1 MVTIIHN
8 ADIYAPEHLGAADVL
23 LLGGSIAAVGKDL
36 KADFGGALP
45 VTELD
50 GSGLIL
56 TPGFI
61 DSHEHIMGGGGEGGF
76 HTRTPEANLTDLT
89 LNGITTVVGCIGT
102 DGVARHM
109 ESLLAKA
116 KGLEEEGITTY
127 IYTGSYQVPAH
138 TLTGSLMKDIMM
150 LDPVIG
156 AGEIAVSDHRS
167 SQPSFEEFVR
177 IAADARVG
185 GMLSGKAGVVNV
197 HLGDSPRMMD
207 LILRAVH
214 ETEIPV
220 TQFLPTHV
228 NRNEA
233 LFRQSIQ
240 FALEGGTV
248 DLTGNEDIDYWET
261 ICDEVRVCKG
271 IRRLL
276 DAGVSSDN
284 FTISSDGQGSL
295 PIFNAKGEY
304 QGIGIG
310 KASCLLKEVRECV
323 TRENI
328 PLEIAIKPITSN
340 PAKILKLS
348 SKGQI
353 KAGMDADLCLLR
365 REDLTLHTVIAKG
378 RIMVREGKALVY
390 GTFEQKQ

>member
-1 MVTIIHN
+1 
-8 ADIYAPEHLGAADVL
+8 
-23 LLGGSIAAVGKDL
+23 
-36 KADFGGALP
+36 
-45 VTELD
+45 
-50 GSGLIL
+50 
-56 TPGFI
+56 
-61 DSHEHIMGGGGEGGF
+61 
-76 HTRTPEANLTDLT
+76 
-89 LNGITTVVGCIGT
+89 
-102 DGVARHM
+102 
-109 ESLLAKA
+109 
-116 KGLEEEGITTY
+116 
-127 IYTGSYQVPAH
+127 
-138 TLTGSLMKDIMM
+138 
-150 LDPVIG
+150 
-156 AGEIAVSDHRS
+156 
-167 SQPSFEEFVR
+167 
-177 IAADARVG
+177 
-185 GMLSGKAGVVNV
+185 
-197 HLGDSPRMMD
+197 MD

-228 NRNEA
+228 NRNET

>member
-1 MVTIIHN
+1 M
-8 ADIYAPEHLGAADVL
+8 
-23 LLGGSIAAVGKDL
+23 
-36 KADFGGALP
+36 
-45 VTELD
+45 
-50 GSGLIL
+50 
-56 TPGFI
+56 
-61 DSHEHIMGGGGEGGF
+61 
-76 HTRTPEANLTDLT
+76 
-89 LNGITTVVGCIGT
+89 
-102 DGVARHM
+102 
-109 ESLLAKA
+109 
-116 KGLEEEGITTY
+116 
-127 IYTGSYQVPAH
+127 
-138 TLTGSLMKDIMM
+138 
-150 LDPVIG
+150 
-156 AGEIAVSDHRS
+156 
-167 SQPSFEEFVR
+167 
-177 IAADARVG
+177 
-185 GMLSGKAGVVNV
+185 
-197 HLGDSPRMMD
+197 
-207 LILRAVH
+207 
-214 ETEIPV
+214 
-220 TQFLPTHV
+220 
-228 NRNEA
+228 
-233 LFRQSIQ
+233 
-240 FALEGGTV
+240 